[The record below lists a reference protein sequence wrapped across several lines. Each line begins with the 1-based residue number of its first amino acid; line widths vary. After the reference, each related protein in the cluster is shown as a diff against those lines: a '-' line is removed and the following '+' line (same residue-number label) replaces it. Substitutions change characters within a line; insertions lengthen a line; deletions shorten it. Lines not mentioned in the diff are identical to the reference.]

1 MEVSE
6 VRKQVLAAIERAKK
20 TAAEQRA
27 RADEAERVYPA
38 FLTGVATP
46 VFRQVAS
53 ALKAEGYA
61 FTVFTPAG
69 GVRLMS
75 DKNSDDFIEMSL
87 DTSGDPPVALGHV
100 KRSRG
105 RRVFESETPI
115 ADVPLEE
122 LTEYHVLWFL
132 LRELEP
138 FF

>member
-6 VRKQVLAAIERAKK
+6 VRKQVIAAIERAKK
-20 TAAEQRA
+20 SAAEQRT
-27 RADEAERVYPA
+27 RADEAERIYPA
-38 FLTGVATP
+38 FLTQVATP

-53 ALKAEGYA
+53 ALKAEGYS

-75 DKNSDDFIEMSL
+75 DKSSDDFVELSL
-87 DTSGDPPVALGHV
+87 DTTGERPVVLGHM

-105 RRVFESETPI
+105 RRVFESEAPI
-115 ADVPLEE
+115 ADAPIEE
-122 LTEYHVLWFL
+122 LTEDHVLWFL
-132 LRELEP
+132 LQELER